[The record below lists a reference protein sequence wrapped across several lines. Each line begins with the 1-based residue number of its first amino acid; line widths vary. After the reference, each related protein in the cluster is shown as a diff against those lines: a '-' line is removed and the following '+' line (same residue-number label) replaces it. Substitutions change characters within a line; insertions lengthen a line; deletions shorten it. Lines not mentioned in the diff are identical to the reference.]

1 MYKVEKISF
10 ENKVRNNTEL
20 RYRLLR
26 NINKAFTEGLD
37 GSGEYRYSRIVN
49 KLFEDYIFN
58 EIFYSKDYTIH
69 TERYNE
75 RNNMLTVEIY
85 GKVKNKYSE
94 ETTIYLDYI
103 AEFTNNNTTLVINL
117 CKFDNKND
125 DIIVDVPIIK
135 ELVIDNITVMNSI
148 FGEENKILKV
158 ELTGMISDEH
168 YSDIKDIFRHLP
180 RISVTDNFLDVFMN
194 DLLKNTIDE
203 IYRRNSH
210 SNYKIFVSDIDEYTA
225 EININ
230 FAFGDVLAYRCTYDK
245 ENHILSIKNIY
256 DVHLPLV
263 IRNFEMEYHLVRE
276 EIR

>member
-49 KLFEDYIFN
+49 RLFEDYIFN
-58 EIFYSKDYTIH
+58 EIFYSKNYTIH
-69 TERYNE
+69 TERYNG
-75 RNNMLTVEIY
+75 RDDILTVEIY
-85 GKVKNKYSE
+85 GKVKNRYSE

-103 AEFTNNNTTLVINL
+103 AEFTNNNTSLIIRL

-135 ELVIDNITVMNSI
+135 ELMIGNITLMNSI

-203 IYRRNSH
+203 IYRSNSH

-230 FAFGDVLAYRCTYDK
+230 FAFGDVLVYRCAYDK

-256 DVHLPLV
+256 KVNLPLV
-263 IRNFEMEYHLVRE
+263 IRNLEMEYHLVRE

>member
-49 KLFEDYIFN
+49 RLFEDYIFN
-58 EIFYSKDYTIH
+58 EIFYSKNYTIH
-69 TERYNE
+69 TERYNG
-75 RNNMLTVEIY
+75 RDDILTVEIY
-85 GKVKNKYSE
+85 GKVKNRYSE

-103 AEFTNNNTTLVINL
+103 AEFTNNNTSLIIRL

-135 ELVIDNITVMNSI
+135 ELMIGNITLMNSI

-203 IYRRNSH
+203 IYRSNSH

-230 FAFGDVLAYRCTYDK
+230 FAFGDVLVYRCAYDK

-263 IRNFEMEYHLVRE
+263 IRNLEMEYHLVRE
-276 EIR
+276 KFK

>member
-10 ENKVRNNTEL
+10 ENKVRNNIEL
-20 RYRLLR
+20 RYKLLR

-37 GSGEYRYSRIVN
+37 GSGEYCYSRIVN
-49 KLFEDYIFN
+49 ELFKDYLFK
-58 EIFYSKDYTIH
+58 EIFCSNDYTIH
-69 TERYNE
+69 TERYNG

-85 GKVKNKYSE
+85 GKVKNRYSE

-103 AEFTNNNTTLVINL
+103 AEFTNNNTSLVINL

-135 ELVIDNITVMNSI
+135 ELMIGNITLMNSI

-180 RISVTDNFLDVFMN
+180 RVSVTDNFLDVFMN
-194 DLLKNTIDE
+194 DLLKNTIHE
-203 IYRRNSH
+203 IYRRNSN

-230 FAFGDVLAYRCTYDK
+230 FAFGDV
-245 ENHILSIKNIY
+245 
-256 DVHLPLV
+256 
-263 IRNFEMEYHLVRE
+263 
-276 EIR
+276 